1 MSLGDSLL
9 SNHIDSIYE
18 CVLNEAYWPVALEK
32 LANDFNAQGISVALK
47 QQDHS
52 SLHYSYNFGWS
63 QNDIEHYQ
71 QEFIQKDVLGQALN
85 NSDNGFFYRDDQLV
99 PRADYLA
106 SDYYQ
111 DFDRPR
117 GVEHQLRAV
126 IAAPS
131 VGEQMVDI
139 AFERN
144 GESGEFDRD
153 TQGSLNIL
161 CSHFSRVFKL
171 GEFVQHHTHVARSSI
186 DSLTSALF
194 VVSGTGRVTL
204 ANTAAQS
211 LLDSTGFIAE
221 RDGCLYFR
229 SPSSQ
234 QHFRNLLQI
243 ASSKKNST
251 NGNGGKSFCSAWR
264 AMDHVV
270 GDSGYEVMVTR
281 LRSQTLQT
289 LVPNGD
295 GHVVVF
301 VKPLTSIPLDKMPLL
316 EMLYKFTPKESAVVF
331 ALCNGETIESISER
345 REVSPHT
352 VRNQVKSAM
361 RKAGVSSQ
369 HQLVSLILRGALS
382 V

>member
-18 CVLNEAYWPVALEK
+18 CVLNENYWPVALEK
-32 LANDFNAQGISVALK
+32 LAEDFNAQGVAVALK
-47 QQDHS
+47 QRDHS

-63 QNDIEHYQ
+63 HDHIEQYQ
-71 QEFIQKDVLGQALN
+71 HEFIQKDVLGQALN
-85 NSDNGFFYRDDQLV
+85 SSENGIFFRDEQLL
-99 PRADYLA
+99 PRENYLA

-111 DFDRPR
+111 EFDRPR
-117 GVEHQLRAV
+117 GVEYQLRAV
-126 IAAPS
+126 LNAPS
-131 VGEQMVDI
+131 ASEQLVDI

-144 GESGEFDRD
+144 GRSGNFSND
-153 TQGSLNIL
+153 TQGALNFL
-161 CSHFSRVFKL
+161 CPHFRRALKL
-171 GEFVQHHTHVARSSI
+171 SEFVRQHTQVAVGSI
-186 DSLTSALF
+186 DALTSALF
-194 VVSGTGRVTL
+194 VVNESGRVLL
-204 ANTAAQS
+204 ANQAAHS
-211 LLDSTGFIAE
+211 LLSTTGFIAE
-221 RDGCLYFR
+221 RDGCLNFR

-243 ASSKKNST
+243 AAKRHHGSKNHQ
-251 NGNGGKSFCSAWR
+251 SFCSAWH
-264 AMDHVV
+264 AMDNVV

-281 LRSQTLQT
+281 LRSQTLQS
-289 LVPNGD
+289 LVPSND
-295 GHVVVF
+295 GNVVVF
-301 VKPLTSIPLDKMPLL
+301 VKPLTSLPLDKMPLL

-331 ALCNGETIESISER
+331 ALCNGETIESISEN

-369 HQLVSLILRGALS
+369 HQLVSLILRGALG